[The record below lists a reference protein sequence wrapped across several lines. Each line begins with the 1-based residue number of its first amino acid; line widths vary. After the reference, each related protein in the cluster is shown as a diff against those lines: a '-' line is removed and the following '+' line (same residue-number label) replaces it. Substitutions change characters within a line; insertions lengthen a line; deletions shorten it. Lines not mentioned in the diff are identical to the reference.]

1 MLLLVQKNILPLVC
15 IFFLLVCLSSCYEDV
30 VTPES
35 DPNAPPQAVSFSS
48 DLVPI
53 FEKNCAMS
61 GCHGE
66 NSNKPTLTAEDAY
79 AELISGGYVN
89 TAVPDNSPIYTV
101 VKPGGSMPTLNPSDL
116 QKLLDWIRNGA
127 PNN

>member
-1 MLLLVQKNILPLVC
+1 MRKIFSLLFMLSLTVGLT
-15 IFFLLVCLSSCYEDV
+15 SCYEDV
-30 VTPES
+30 ISPGS
-35 DPNAPPQAVSFSS
+35 DPNGPPQEVSFSG

-61 GCHGE
+61 GCH
-66 NSNKPTLTAEDAY
+66 SADAKKPALTADKAFN
-79 AELISGGYVN
+79 ALMAGGYVN
-89 TAVPDNSPIYTV
+89 TTVPDNSPIYTV
-101 VKPGGSMPTLNPSDL
+101 VKPGGSMPSLNPNDL

>member
-1 MLLLVQKNILPLVC
+1 MKRIYTLLFLVS
-15 IFFLLVCLSSCYEDV
+15 LSVGLTGCYNDV
-30 VTPES
+30 ISPGS
-35 DPNAPPQAVSFSS
+35 DPNGPPQEVSFSG

-61 GCHGE
+61 GCHSADGK
-66 NSNKPTLTAEDAY
+66 KPSLVADKAY
-79 AELISGGYVN
+79 NELMSGGYVN
-89 TAVPDNSPIYTV
+89 TNVPDKSPIYTS
-101 VKPGGSMPTLNPSDL
+101 VKPGGSMPSLAPKDL

>member
-1 MLLLVQKNILPLVC
+1 MFQPVQKYILALLLM
-15 IFFLLVCLSSCYEDV
+15 FFASVCLSACYEDV
-30 VTPES
+30 VSPGS

-61 GCHGE
+61 GCHGA
-66 NSNKPTLTAEDAY
+66 NSKKPILTAENAY

-101 VKPGGSMPTLNPSDL
+101 VKPGGSMPTLSPSEL